1 MTETTGSICRAFT
14 KKDERPVKALVET
27 SFRDFLSGKYWAWK
41 YKFNPNF
48 DPALVGVAE
57 KDGRVVGCNHWLL
70 RNLKISNQAE
80 VQAILGADIAVEP
93 KFRGQGIAKSLLLYM
108 RSLPVMSNRQAM
120 ISYMFADPNL
130 SRNLYEPVA
139 GYIPAPS
146 ATVSYVKILKWK
158 ELEKR
163 IGIMNHEIR
172 NDAEKFDRL
181 PKSELTILFRLLNTP
196 QLLLSLSKKGIEIY
210 EAGSK
215 KAKVTVTSDFTTLAR
230 IKKSE
235 HRMYHLL
242 AALVTRNLKIRG
254 SLVSLFRFYRNLWL
268 IEDVFSQRLF

>member
-1 MTETTGSICRAFT
+1 M
-14 KKDERPVKALVET
+14 ET

>member
-1 MTETTGSICRAFT
+1 VCRAFT
-14 KKDERPVKALVET
+14 KKDERQVKALVET
-27 SFRDFLSGKYWAWK
+27 SFRDFLSGKYWDWK
-41 YKFNPNF
+41 YKLNPKF
-48 DPALVGVAE
+48 DPSLVGVAE

-70 RNLKISNQAE
+70 RNLKLSNQSE
-80 VQAILGADIAVEP
+80 VQAILGADIAVNP

-108 RSLPVMSNRQAM
+108 RTLPVMSNRRAR

-146 ATVSYVKILKWK
+146 VTVSYIKILKWK
-158 ELEKR
+158 ELENR
-163 IGIMNHEIR
+163 INVLNREIR
-172 NDAEKFDRL
+172 NNAEKFGRL

-196 QLLLSLSKKGIEIY
+196 QLLLSLSKKGIAIY
-210 EAGSK
+210 EAGSE
-215 KAKVTVTSDFTTLAR
+215 KARVTVTSDFTTLAK
-230 IKKSE
+230 IKKKE
-235 HRMYHLL
+235 HRMYHLF
-242 AALVTRNLKIRG
+242 AALVTRKLRIQG